1 MSELGKGERSSG
13 QPGHCDTNSHS
24 HGHFHSHDHA
34 HSILEA
40 GTDPANALTRA
51 MLITGLFM
59 VIEAVG
65 GVWSNSLA
73 LLSDAGHMATDLGAL
88 GLSTFALW
96 LSKRPSTRA
105 NSFGY
110 RRAEV
115 LGAFISGI
123 LIWAMSAFL
132 AYEAVVRFSHPES
145 VHGAAV
151 FWIAT
156 IGLAAN
162 LASLRALHHA
172 QKENLNIR
180 AAYLHVLTDA
190 AGSLGAILVGLV
202 IWLTGWTPIDLLV
215 SLIVVASTSY
225 GAWSLIRRS
234 TEVLMQFAPSHLD
247 VAQIYSELCLLPGVQ
262 EVHDLHVWSLNG
274 MDSSL
279 SVHLVAQEQESALA
293 AANQLLEVRFGVRH
307 TTIQVEHP
315 DRFDRARCFDCEASH
330 SQQH

>member
-1 MSELGKGERSSG
+1 MSVTGERSGASDQSG
-13 QPGHCDTNSHS
+13 HSHMHSHS
-24 HGHFHSHDHA
+24 HGHSHGHDHV
-34 HSILEA
+34 HPHHTFEA
-40 GTDPANALTRA
+40 GTDPAKALTKA

-88 GLSTFALW
+88 ALSAFALW

-115 LGAFISGI
+115 LGAFVSGI

-132 AYEAVVRFSHPES
+132 AYEAVVRFSHPEP
-145 VHGAAV
+145 VQGAAV
-151 FWIAT
+151 FWIAI

-162 LASLRALHHA
+162 LASLRALHSA
-172 QKENLNIR
+172 QRDNLNIR

-190 AGSLGAILVGLV
+190 AGSFGAILVGLV

-215 SLIVVASTSY
+215 SLIVVASTTY
-225 GAWSLIRRS
+225 GAWSLIKRS

-247 VAQIYSELCLLPGVQ
+247 VARIYSELCSLPGVQ

-279 SVHLVAQEQESALA
+279 SVHLVAQDQESVLA
-293 AANQLLEVRFGVRH
+293 AANQLLEKQFGVRH

-315 DRFDRARCFDCEASH
+315 DRFDRARCFDCESSDH
-330 SQQH
+330 S